1 MIETGRI
8 IQRRY
13 LLQRLIQQ
21 GQCCV
26 IYQGT
31 DQVLQRPVAIKIV
44 PAQYLPAY
52 RAAIRLTSQFSHP
65 NIVGIYDLIVEP
77 DTLYVIQEYVEGEPF
92 SALLQRQL
100 SAYEVIDTGMQLCQA
115 LLYAGSN
122 ARKVCHGDLT
132 PSAVFRD
139 RKGMVRVN
147 NFALPPDLAYF
158 SRWSVIGADGNA
170 VSDQELPWGQQ
181 TPERQR
187 DDVRAIG
194 LLLYQLLAGRPA
206 GATSVEPPPDGRLRF
221 VRNTPPELCELVA
234 RVIIRQHPQHIDTL
248 DVLYT
253 ELKTLSAQFEPAFMP
268 VEVYE
273 PDGPAI
279 SRPLPPPGT
288 GKLVTALPAR
298 DAVATSAGGAFS
310 TYPYRAETNTRMT
323 AMDAVPTSPAV
334 PEAPLK
340 LPPPAQLYDE
350 VEMPSRRLSFP
361 LLLLLGLVVFSL
373 FFAVGYFVATA
384 VIK

>member
-139 RKGMVRVN
+139 RRGMVRVN

-170 VSDQELPWGQQ
+170 VSNQELPWGQQ

-234 RVIIRQHPQHIDTL
+234 RTIIRQHPQHIDTL

-273 PDGPAI
+273 PDVPAI

-298 DAVATSAGGAFS
+298 DAVATSAGGTFS
-310 TYPYRAETNTRMT
+310 AYRAETSTRMT

-350 VEMPSRRLSFP
+350 VEMPTRRLSFP

-373 FFAVGYFVATA
+373 FFAVGYFIATA